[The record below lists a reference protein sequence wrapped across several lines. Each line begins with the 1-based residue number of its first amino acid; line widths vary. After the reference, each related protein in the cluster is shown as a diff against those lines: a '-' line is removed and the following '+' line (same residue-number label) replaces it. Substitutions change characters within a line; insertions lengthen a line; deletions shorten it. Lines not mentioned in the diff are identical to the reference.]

1 MKKQLIA
8 AAAICFWL
16 AAASAQ
22 SAFEGFYGQVATG
35 YESSNIGSGTV
46 NVQGNGLSGSGNQN
60 STSGSTAPLIA
71 GVGYTAMLNNSF
83 SLGLGADYSFF
94 NVNTGSVT
102 TTPNDKYG
110 SFGNSYS
117 YYYQV
122 SNRANFYLTPGYAID
137 KDKLVYLKAG
147 YSMENIQGKAA
158 VGSATTS
165 TSTVG
170 GYILG
175 LGYKQMITSG
185 FYGFAEA
192 NYMSY
197 NKPSYTLPYGSNSPG
212 YTATFNP
219 GTPTAYNI
227 LAGVGYKF

>member
-1 MKKQLIA
+1 MKKQLLA
-8 AAAICFWL
+8 L
-16 AAASAQ
+16 AALGLLAGAAQAQ
-22 SAFEGFYGQVATG
+22 SSFEGFYGQLATG
-35 YESSNIGSGTV
+35 YENTTIGSGTV
-46 NVQGNGLSGSGNQN
+46 TAQGAGTSGSANQN
-60 STSGSTAPLIA
+60 SASGSNAPLIA
-71 GVGYTAMLNNSF
+71 GLGYTMMLDKSF

-94 NVNTGSVT
+94 NLNTGTVT
-102 TTPNDKYG
+102 STPQNKYG
-110 SFGNSYS
+110 DYGNSFG
-117 YYYQV
+117 YYFQV

-147 YSMENIQGKAA
+147 YSMENIQGKAS
-158 VGSATTS
+158 VGSGATS

-197 NKPSYTLPYGSNSPG
+197 SKPNYTVPYGSSSPG